1 MHIDGL
7 RVNYLYVIRIIW
19 IVILL
24 TIYDVVERLTG
35 SAFLEKCLNNVV
47 NGSVMVSKCI
57 RYLVDSLLEDNV

>member
-1 MHIDGL
+1 
-7 RVNYLYVIRIIW
+7 
-19 IVILL
+19 
-24 TIYDVVERLTG
+24 LTG